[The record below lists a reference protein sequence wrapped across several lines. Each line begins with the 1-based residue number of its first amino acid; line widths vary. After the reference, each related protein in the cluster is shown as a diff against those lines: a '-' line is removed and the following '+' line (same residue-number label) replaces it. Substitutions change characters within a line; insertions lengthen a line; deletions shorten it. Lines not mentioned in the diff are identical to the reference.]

1 MCGLVL
7 RSTCG
12 VDELLPATE
21 AALVK
26 CLLLRASYVGMA
38 GDVAMLRSFASLW
51 AERFAGAAGGAV
63 AVGPINQLGCRA

>member
-1 MCGLVL
+1 MRVRVQAGAAVDL
-7 RSTCG
+7 RR

-26 CLLLRASYVGMA
+26 CLLLRASYGGMA

-51 AERFAGAAGGAV
+51 AARFAGAAGGAV
-63 AVGPINQLGCRA
+63 AVGPIT